1 MSNNKH
7 APVPLSVWFDAHHPK
22 MTDAEIGRMFGF
34 SQTAIWNM
42 RNGKKGQKLRKV
54 FVTYLRY
61 DPNHGHIFKLSEEK
75 VLGIGSHPYM
85 E

>member
-1 MSNNKH
+1 MNNS
-7 APVPLSVWFDAHHPK
+7 PVPLNIWFETHEPK
-22 MTDAEIGRMFGF
+22 MTDAEIGRMFGY

-42 RNGKKGQKLRKV
+42 RNGKKGQKPRLC

-61 DPNHGHIFKLSEEK
+61 DENHGHIYQLSETK